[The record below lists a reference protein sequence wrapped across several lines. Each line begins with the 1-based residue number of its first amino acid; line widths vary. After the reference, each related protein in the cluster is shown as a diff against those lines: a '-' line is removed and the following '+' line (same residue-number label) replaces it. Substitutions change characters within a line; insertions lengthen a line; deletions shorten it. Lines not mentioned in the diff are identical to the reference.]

1 MKFTVGRWKMEIN
14 QSESATCSSS
24 TYSMS
29 SRGTRRRISLCWVNL
44 ELLETGKLESSE
56 KA

>member
-1 MKFTVGRWKMEIN
+1 MEIN